1 MWKFLQD
8 KDFKSSIKTD
18 YIFKRKVPCKTY
30 IQVKVNKINDE
41 QQVIVFIN
49 DITRIKEL
57 ESISYRVR
65 SMFFSSVTH
74 ELRTPL
80 NSIIPMTK
88 LLLDIIKDPRAQQYL
103 GIIYNTSLHLQN
115 VVEDALDLCSIE
127 NGKFEVQY
135 SEFDIRKAVEE
146 VCHIMHF

>member
-1 MWKFLQD
+1 
-8 KDFKSSIKTD
+8 
-18 YIFKRKVPCKTY
+18 
-30 IQVKVNKINDE
+30 
-41 QQVIVFIN
+41 
-49 DITRIKEL
+49 
-57 ESISYRVR
+57 
-65 SMFFSSVTH
+65 MFFSSVTH